1 LRKII
6 FNNEKHL
13 KNIIEN
19 GFSTGKANYNDLI
32 IIAYHYIWDLE
43 YDKERTERYLTDF
56 SSKWD
61 SDFNYVIDR
70 NLIRGAVDN
79 AISKRISVLNDSI
92 DITVPELDAIQ
103 KIKDFKKQKVLFV
116 MLCLAKASYKN
127 GKNYTVNRN
136 YDRYIIQFSGTN
148 ITTNY
153 YDNVLVGEFF
163 NSGFSKSKKIRDSH
177 TKKDDIYFEIYY
189 CFPEGDV
196 AFHIDNLGSDMI
208 NEYINYYGGEQIFC
222 RICGTMTL
230 KKSNRQILC
239 PKCWEEKRRKDIKEN
254 VKNYRKRN
262 VIVSKSNLS

>member
-1 LRKII
+1 MRKII

-43 YDKERTERYLTDF
+43 YDKERTESYLTDF

-92 DITVPELDAIQ
+92 DITVPELNAIQ

-136 YDRYIIQFSGTN
+136 YDRHIIQFSGTN
-148 ITTNY
+148 ITSNY
-153 YDNVLVGEFF
+153 FDNVLVGEFL
-163 NSGFSKSKKIRDSH
+163 NLGMSKTKKSREPH
-177 TKKDDIYFEIYY
+177 TKKEGIYFEIYY
-189 CFPEGDV
+189 CFPEGDI
-196 AFHIDNLGSDMI
+196 AFHIDNLGYDMI
-208 NEYINYYGGEQIFC
+208 KEYINYYDGEQIFC
-222 RICGTMTL
+222 KACGKMTP

-239 PKCWEEKRRKDIKEN
+239 PECWEERNREQTRNRMKKQYY
-254 VKNYRKRN
+254 KNLT
-262 VIVSKSNLS
+262 V